1 MSRGLVLIPARYQ
14 SSRFPGKPLALIA
27 GVSMIER
34 VYQQVLKS
42 GLDCAVVTDDDRIEQ
57 HVRGFQGQV
66 VRVDD
71 DVPSGT
77 ERIALAYQ
85 RFFKQKNQYDL
96 VLNFQGDEP
105 LFDGKEVLKLY
116 EFHKSSSFDIT
127 TMVRERKQSEEDF
140 KNLNVVKAI
149 LTRQNQCLYFT
160 RAGAPLAR
168 DVADMSNVNWWQH
181 VGIYSYQASA
191 LERFVTL
198 PMAYLENL
206 EKLEQLRALE
216 NGMTIGAIVT
226 KVASHGVDIPQDI
239 KKVEEVIHGKL

>member
-27 GVSMIER
+27 GLSMIER

-42 GLDCAVVTDDDRIEQ
+42 GLDCAVVTDDERIEK
-57 HVRGFQGQV
+57 HVRSFSGQV

-85 RFFKQKNQYDL
+85 RYFKHKNNYDL
-96 VLNFQGDEP
+96 IVNFQGDEP
-105 LFDGKEVLKLY
+105 LFEGREVLKLY
-116 EFHKSSSFDIT
+116 EFHKQSSFDMA
-127 TMVRERKQSEEDF
+127 TMVRERKQSEDDF
-140 KNLNVVKAI
+140 KNPNVVKAI
-149 LTRQNQCLYFT
+149 LTTQNQCLYFT
-160 RAGAPLAR
+160 RASAPFAR
-168 DVADMSNVNWWQH
+168 DVADVSQCNWWQH
-181 VGIYSYQASA
+181 VGIYSYKASV
-191 LERFVTL
+191 LEKFVLL
-198 PMAYLENL
+198 PMAKLENL

-216 NGMTIGAIVT
+216 NGMTIGAIAT
-226 KVASHGVDIPQDI
+226 TVASHGVDVPQDI